1 MTYREMPDVIGEG
14 ERDGEAVR
22 WLGQWRDRV
31 RTRVLLAFALVGV
44 GFAGL
49 AWWAMVEAQMGR
61 TSGFWSPKL
70 CTVVAAV
77 VWGLFFATGNVV
89 SRAVVR
95 RRMPAKVAALAGAY
109 EIPRARLEE
118 TSALIAGL

>member
-1 MTYREMPDVIGEG
+1 MPDVIGEG